1 MRHLKQLFAALLL
14 LCTTLAAGAQS
25 YNLKYKVDGKDYV
38 TYSLSAGET
47 ISHPTAPVKEGHRFL
62 GWSTS
67 TSLELIDLASNA
79 DAMLYSNAPCK
90 TDMYG
95 DQFTTWDVLFD
106 GKDNTFF
113 HSDYSGQD
121 SEDGLDHY
129 LRVDMGEGNALSIFT
144 FSYRNRDTNSSKN
157 APATIIVEGSN
168 DADGEYEVIATLSA
182 LPSANS
188 AVYESTLLGNGNAY
202 RYIRFRVVATQLNE
216 MQGGHPFFF
225 ISEFEMYQVAPAP
238 ATMPASDLTLYA
250 RFRMYN
256 SDIEQGGIFYKFL
269 DEEARTVV
277 VTSCQSSFTGYSG
290 ALNIPATVTL
300 NGEEYTVVGIE
311 EGVLSAGNVTSV
323 SVPGTFESLGAR
335 SFAGCKYLTS
345 VTLANGIKSIGDAAF
360 NGCTSL
366 KELRIE
372 DGEDELSLGY
382 HTYSSNIN
390 IGKGLF
396 YDCPLETLYL
406 GRDLSYNA
414 NMHYGYS
421 PFRNKTTLTFVT
433 IGNSVTSIGDYAF
446 CDCTGLTSIE
456 IPNSVT
462 RIGSSAFG
470 YCTGLTSVVI
480 PNSVTSIGGSAF
492 SGCTG
497 LTSIEIPNS
506 VTSIGGS
513 AFSGCT
519 TITSVTIP
527 NSVTSIGDY
536 VFHYFTGLTNVVI
549 GNSVTSIG
557 NYAFSGCSDLTS
569 VVIPNSVTSIGNYA
583 FNDCTGLASIEI
595 PNSVTSIGDYAFRG
609 CTGLTSVE
617 IPNSVTSIGNSAF
630 RGCTGL
636 TSVTVGNS
644 VASIGNSAFYECSKL
659 KTVINL
665 SNLTFSKGSSD
676 YGYIAYYAD
685 KVYNISDGFVENDF
699 VLRKVE
705 GVNTLVGY
713 LGNKTE
719 LTLPADYNGEN
730 YAIGS
735 SAFSGCTTITSVTIP
750 NSVTSIGESAFYGCS
765 GLTSIEIPNSVTRI
779 GKYVFCG
786 CTGLTSIVVD
796 EDNTKYD
803 SRENCNAI
811 IETGNNT
818 LVVGCKNTIIP
829 NSITRIGNDAF
840 RDCASLTSIEI
851 PNSVT
856 SIGSTVFYGCSGLTS
871 IEIPN
876 SVTSIGDYAFSGCTG
891 LTSIEIPNSV
901 TSIGG
906 SAFSGCTGLT
916 SVEIPNSVT
925 SIGGS
930 VFNGCTGLTSIE
942 IPNSV
947 TSIGGSAFRGC
958 TGLTSV
964 EIPNSVTSIG
974 NSAFS
979 GCTGL
984 TSIEIPNSVTSI
996 GGYAF
1001 SGCTGLTSIEIP
1013 NSVTSIEYSA
1023 FRDCTGLTSIEI
1035 GNSVT
1040 SIRNYA
1046 FYGCTGLTSI
1056 EIPNSVTSIENHAF
1070 YGCTALTSVTVG
1082 NSVASIGNSAFYE
1095 CSKLKTVINLSNLT
1109 FSKGSTNYG
1118 CIARYADT
1126 IYSVP
1131 NGFVQGD
1138 FIFSRNE
1145 SVNTLLYYL
1154 GNDTDLTLPYITS
1167 QYGSYVIGADVFKN
1181 NTTLTR
1187 VVISRSV
1194 VGFEELAFLG
1204 CTNLKTI
1211 VNFSELTLTAG
1222 SEDNGGVALYADK
1235 VVNAPGGDF
1244 VGDYVFTTADGVNTL
1259 VGYVGNNADV
1269 VLPESFNGQDYTIGA
1284 TAFAGDTNITSL
1296 TIPTMV
1302 TAVQAD
1308 AFLGCTSLNAVYIDD
1323 LAAWCNIDFQDV
1335 GNSNPLN
1342 NAHNLY
1348 VNGELLT
1355 ELVIPDGITEIKDAT
1370 FRGCNKITSL
1380 TIPEGVTSIG
1390 RYAFNT
1396 CTALTEVTFPESL
1409 TTLHRG
1415 AFSGCIA
1422 LEVVVLPAAV
1432 TELEY
1437 SVFMACSSL
1446 ADITSL
1452 ATTPPAIVNGSFTN
1466 IAENATLYVPRDC
1479 GAAYAATEWS
1489 QIPNIVELAFN
1500 VVYKVNGEVYAT
1512 DRIDYGAAVTPV
1524 ADPEVLGYTFIEW
1537 DGLPDYMP
1545 RHDIEVNAVFEKNSD
1560 FITLNQTGTTVY
1572 TSHFALDFSEVEGL
1586 KAYAATGYDTATGEI
1601 TMTRVK
1607 KVNAG
1612 VGVYLVGEVSAT
1624 YAVPYI
1630 DYSTSYSLNM
1640 LVGVL
1645 NKTMVNSYSDDGIYA
1660 NYRYVKKSGDT
1671 QFKFYQAGD
1680 GNTVSAGKAYLQIPV
1695 AWFGGMA
1702 SETVGVRFDEG
1713 ELTDI
1718 EEIYD
1723 EVEGIDGK
1731 VEIVYD
1737 LQGRVVENPTNGIY
1751 IINGK
1756 KVLIK

>member
-14 LCTTLAAGAQS
+14 LCTTLTAGAQS

-47 ISHPTAPVKEGHRFL
+47 ISHPTAPVKEGHTFL

-67 TSLELIDLASNA
+67 TSLEQIDLASNA

-90 TDMYG
+90 TDQYG
-95 DQFTTWDVLFD
+95 DQFAGWDVLFD
-106 GKDNTFF
+106 GRDDTFF

-144 FSYRNRDTNSSKN
+144 FSYRNRNTNSSKN

-168 DADGEYEVIATLSA
+168 DVDGEYEVIATLSA

-256 SDIEQGGIFYKFL
+256 SDIEQDGIFYKFL

-323 SVPGTFESLGAR
+323 SVPGTFKSLGAR
-335 SFAGCKYLTS
+335 SFAGCKNLTS
-345 VTLANGIKSIGDAAF
+345 VTLSNEIISIGDCAF
-360 NGCTSL
+360 QGCTSL
-366 KELRIE
+366 E
-372 DGEDELSLGY
+372 SLEIPNGVEVIGY
-382 HTYSSNIN
+382 
-390 IGKGLF
+390 GAF
-396 YDCPLETLYL
+396 RDC
-406 GRDLSYNA
+406 NA
-414 NMHYGYS
+414 
-421 PFRNKTTLTFVT
+421 LA
-433 IGNSVTSIGDYAF
+433 SI
-446 CDCTGLTSIE
+446 T

-462 RIGSSAFG
+462 RIDQFAFSNCKSLRQIEIPSGVSTIEYASFYKCINLENVTIPVGVTAIGGFAFSNCYSITDIDIPNGVTTIGEYAFQACELTHITIPASVTSIEEKAFNICENLKTVINFSNLTFSKGSTDNGYVAAYANKVYNVPNGSMVGDYVFGTIDGINTLVAYIGNDTELVLPANYNGENYIIGRSVFEFCTSLTSVEIPNSVTSIGYAAFG
-470 YCTGLTSVVI
+470 DCTGLINVVIGNNVTSIEEWAFNECSNLTNIVI
-480 PNSVTSIGGSAF
+480 PNSVTSIGYGAF
-492 SGCTG
+492 ERCTSFTSVEIPNNVTNIGELAFVDCSG

-506 VTSIGGS
+506 VTSIG
-513 AFSGCT
+513 
-519 TITSVTIP
+519 I
-527 NSVTSIGDY
+527 
-536 VFHYFTGLTNVVI
+536 
-549 GNSVTSIG
+549 
-557 NYAFSGCSDLTS
+557 YAFSGCSS
-569 VVIPNSVTSIGNYA
+569 
-583 FNDCTGLASIEI
+583 
-595 PNSVTSIGDYAFRG
+595 
-609 CTGLTSVE
+609 
-617 IPNSVTSIGNSAF
+617 
-630 RGCTGL
+630 
-636 TSVTVGNS
+636 
-644 VASIGNSAFYECSKL
+644 
-659 KTVINL
+659 
-665 SNLTFSKGSSD
+665 
-676 YGYIAYYAD
+676 
-685 KVYNISDGFVENDF
+685 
-699 VLRKVE
+699 
-705 GVNTLVGY
+705 
-713 LGNKTE
+713 
-719 LTLPADYNGEN
+719 
-730 YAIGS
+730 
-735 SAFSGCTTITSVTIP
+735 
-750 NSVTSIGESAFYGCS
+750 
-765 GLTSIEIPNSVTRI
+765 
-779 GKYVFCG
+779 
-786 CTGLTSIVVD
+786 LTSIVVAD
-796 EDNTKYD
+796 GNTVYD
-803 SRENCNAI
+803 SRDNCNAI
-811 IETGNNT
+811 IETATNT
-818 LVVGCKNTIIP
+818 LLTGCQNT
-829 NSITRIGNDAF
+829 
-840 RDCASLTSIEI
+840 LI

-856 SIGSTVFYGCSGLTS
+856 SIGSSAFSGCSGLTS

-876 SVTSIGDYAFSGCTG
+876 SVTSIGEGAFSGC
-891 LTSIEIPNSV
+891 S
-901 TSIGG
+901 
-906 SAFSGCTGLT
+906 
-916 SVEIPNSVT
+916 
-925 SIGGS
+925 
-930 VFNGCTGLTSIE
+930 
-942 IPNSV
+942 
-947 TSIGGSAFRGC
+947 
-958 TGLTSV
+958 GLTSV

-974 NSAFS
+974 N
-979 GCTGL
+979 
-984 TSIEIPNSVTSI
+984 
-996 GGYAF
+996 YAF
-1001 SGCTGLTSIEIP
+1001 SGCTGLTS
-1013 NSVTSIEYSA
+1013 VT
-1023 FRDCTGLTSIEI
+1023 I

-1040 SIRNYA
+1040 SIGDSA
-1046 FYGCTGLTSI
+1046 FYGCSG
-1056 EIPNSVTSIENHAF
+1056 
-1070 YGCTALTSVTVG
+1070 LTSVTVG
-1082 NSVASIGNSAFYE
+1082 NSVTSIGDSAFKE
-1095 CSKLKTVINLSNLT
+1095 CSKLKTIINLSNLNIR
-1109 FSKGSTNYG
+1109 KGTSLYG
-1118 CIARYADT
+1118 NIARYADT

-1145 SVNTLLYYL
+1145 GVNTLLYYL
-1154 GNDTDLTLPYITS
+1154 GNATDLTLPLGY
-1167 QYGSYVIGADVFKN
+1167 YDYPYVIGADVFKN

-1194 VGFEELAFLG
+1194 VGFEELAFSG

-1222 SEDNGGVALYADK
+1222 SEDNGCVALYADK
-1235 VVNAPGGDF
+1235 VVNAPGGYF
-1244 VGDYVFTTADGVNTL
+1244 VNGDYVFTIVDDVDIL
-1259 VGYVGNNADV
+1259 VGYIGDETE
-1269 VLPESFNGQDYTIGA
+1269 LPLPRTARFDYTIGA
-1284 TAFAGDTNITSL
+1284 AAFAGDTNITSL
-1296 TIPTMV
+1296 KIPSTV

-1612 VGVYLVGEVSAT
+1612 VGLYLVGEVSAT

-1695 AWFGGMA
+1695 AWLGGVA
-1702 SETVGVRFDEG
+1702 SETVGIRFDDG
-1713 ELTDI
+1713 EFTDI
-1718 EEIYD
+1718 EEMYD
-1723 EVEGIDGK
+1723 EVEGADGK
-1731 VEIVYD
+1731 VEVVYD